1 MFISLGE
8 RLPHLIPKVVELV
21 KGYGAMESNE
31 WEDEE
36 DLEAMIDFDMTEG
49 LIEKMF
55 NRIVNDKV
63 EHTFKF
69 VFGEL
74 AWDSKALYQRLAA
87 LEAAQ

>member
-1 MFISLGE
+1 
-8 RLPHLIPKVVELV
+8 
-21 KGYGAMESNE
+21 
-31 WEDEE
+31 
-36 DLEAMIDFDMTEG
+36 MIDFDMTEG